1 MYGSSTI
8 YLELAKTRHNELMA
22 TSRRYQFPKGP
33 DDEPESSPLT
43 TEGGFFAGIVA
54 AVSRVTRPRT
64 APPKPAADP
73 C

>member
-8 YLELAKTRHNELMA
+8 YLDLAKARHNELMA

-33 DDEPESSPLT
+33 DDEPESSPET
-43 TEGGFFAGIVA
+43 TESGFLAGIVA
-54 AVSRVTRPRT
+54 ALSRVTRPRT
-64 APPKPAADP
+64 APHRPAADP

>member
-33 DDEPESSPLT
+33 DEEPESSPVSAA
-43 TEGGFFAGIVA
+43 EGFLAGIVA

-64 APPKPAADP
+64 APHKPAVDP

>member
-22 TSRRYQFPKGP
+22 TSRRYQFPKRP
-33 DDEPESSPLT
+33 EDEVKRSPVSAAR
-43 TEGGFFAGIVA
+43 GFFAGIA
-54 AVSRVTRPRT
+54 GAVSGLARPKT
-64 APPKPAADP
+64 APHKPATDP